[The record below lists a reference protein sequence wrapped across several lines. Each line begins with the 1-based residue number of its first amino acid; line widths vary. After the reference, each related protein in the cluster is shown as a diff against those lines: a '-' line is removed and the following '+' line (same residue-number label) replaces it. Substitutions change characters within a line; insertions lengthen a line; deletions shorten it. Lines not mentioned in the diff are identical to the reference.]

1 MKRTL
6 TLTLTLTL
14 TVAIGLTMAALAQP
28 GDWLAAPEAIGG
40 EELAQL
46 NDDSLPPLPPV
57 ESGDVEPLGDP
68 LPPLPPMPPRLGG
81 GDPTTGPGRGFGP
94 PAVGGGRGWNSGRP
108 DQAGGRQRGFG
119 GPQGDFEGRRGG
131 FAGPG
136 FGGRGFAGPGFAGGP
151 AMAGGRGMCDGEFC
165 PLQAFGGPDGPGAAN
180 DILPLGGELR
190 RAAAE
195 LRPFWRNDRIR
206 EQGKLTEDQVK
217 KLDENFDKT
226 RSALIDLAA
235 EMAHKRIALEEATRA
250 DEQNLKTIEKAIE
263 DLGQSRIAVEKAI
276 AAYRFGIHETLNAEQ
291 REQLKTLER
300 GMRGPRA
307 EDMVG
312 PAMEPLRERLQNL
325 SPELREEIR
334 NQMRERRDE
343 MRGDREKSRDNGE
356 KARKDGDESRKDG
369 AKSRNDNEG
378 DKPDKEG
385 VMSRDRSN
393 RRGDK
398 A

>member
-6 TLTLTLTL
+6 TLSLTLTA
-14 TVAIGLTMAALAQP
+14 AIGLTMAAFGQPGGWPQPHEPNSGDALAQV
-28 GDWLAAPEAIGG
+28 DET
-40 EELAQL
+40 
-46 NDDSLPPLPPV
+46 SVPPLFPFEDEDFALLEDGDLESLDIPRPPA
-57 ESGDVEPLGDP
+57 
-68 LPPLPPMPPRLGG
+68 PPFPPRLGG
-81 GDPTTGPGRGFGP
+81 GDPAMGPGRGFGP
-94 PAVGGGRGWNSGRP
+94 PALGGGRGWNNGRP
-108 DQAGGRQRGFG
+108 DQAGGGQRGFG
-119 GPQGDFEGRRGG
+119 RH
-131 FAGPG
+131 G
-136 FGGRGFAGPGFAGGP
+136 FGGPGFAGGP
-151 AMAGGRGMCDGEFC
+151 AMAAGRGMCDGEFC
-165 PLQAFGGPDGPGAAN
+165 PVQAFGGPDGPGAAN

-217 KLDENFDKT
+217 TLDENFDKT
-226 RSALIDLAA
+226 RSVLIDLAA

-300 GMRGPRA
+300 GMRVPRA
-307 EDMVG
+307 EAMVG
-312 PAMEPLRERLQNL
+312 PAMEQLRERLQNL

-334 NQMRERRDE
+334 SQMRERREE
-343 MRGDREKSRDNGE
+343 MRGDRGRSRDEGE

-378 DKPDKEG
+378 DKPAKEG
-385 VMSRDRSN
+385 VMPRDRSN